1 MAAQVQRDRIK
12 TTLDGYRDM
21 KVVSTLHDLTQKV
34 GANNKAFPS
43 LPVFK
48 QASGSRLYADSGK
61 VFIDLAFTSLA
72 NLLGHNIANIHQAIC
87 NVPGNIP
94 PLNTRLDSHPLI
106 EKIYQQLHKLLPK
119 NHHVSFFCNHEAQAM
134 DTALKL
140 AYLYWEKQ
148 ANPDKNKF
156 IAFAHSHHG
165 YSLGVSSLNAS
176 NIDYQNLAP
185 LAPECELI
193 PYPNTWLG
201 DANIEHKEQLA
212 YQRLAQY
219 LEENHH
225 NCCALV
231 LEPLVQSRN
240 GLQICRPS
248 FIESVCMLVQSYDI
262 LVIADE
268 RFTGLYRCGKF
279 LATELLNIS
288 VNITVL
294 GSTLSNNTLP
304 CGMVITDS
312 KIRQT
317 LHEKLQNN
325 DFKRIHGHQTNP
337 LTAAAIT
344 ASLDILQQTETQKHL
359 NEIYQLHESKLHWLM
374 RKPIVRN
381 IRFIGVMGAFDIIC
395 ERHNQQQALQYWFQQ
410 ACMDNQLL
418 LASHKSSIYI
428 LPPYCMSLS
437 DLEDTYEKIDKI
449 LASLPLHYITPCSSE
464 E

>member
-1 MAAQVQRDRIK
+1 
-12 TTLDGYRDM
+12 
-21 KVVSTLHDLTQKV
+21 
-34 GANNKAFPS
+34 
-43 LPVFK
+43 
-48 QASGSRLYADSGK
+48 
-61 VFIDLAFTSLA
+61 
-72 NLLGHNIANIHQAIC
+72 
-87 NVPGNIP
+87 
-94 PLNTRLDSHPLI
+94 
-106 EKIYQQLHKLLPK
+106 
-119 NHHVSFFCNHEAQAM
+119 
-134 DTALKL
+134 
-140 AYLYWEKQ
+140 
-148 ANPDKNKF
+148 
-156 IAFAHSHHG
+156 
-165 YSLGVSSLNAS
+165 
-176 NIDYQNLAP
+176 
-185 LAPECELI
+185 
-193 PYPNTWLG
+193 
-201 DANIEHKEQLA
+201 
-212 YQRLAQY
+212 
-219 LEENHH
+219 
-225 NCCALV
+225 
-231 LEPLVQSRN
+231 
-240 GLQICRPS
+240 
-248 FIESVCMLVQSYDI
+248 
-262 LVIADE
+262 
-268 RFTGLYRCGKF
+268 
-279 LATELLNIS
+279 
-288 VNITVL
+288 
-294 GSTLSNNTLP
+294 
-304 CGMVITDS
+304 MVITDS